1 MTSLFKSTRVSLFAA
16 FIAGT
21 FCLLMSF
28 CVSSN
33 LPSSLQ
39 SLQRLLFKIDNI
51 PKKNNSNGG
60 SEILCKHQCTFE
72 SIN

>member
-21 FCLLMSF
+21 FCLLMSY

-39 SLQRLLFKIDNI
+39 SLQRLSELALLMVHTSVF
-51 PKKNNSNGG
+51 NSFIFNPP
-60 SEILCKHQCTFE
+60 
-72 SIN
+72 